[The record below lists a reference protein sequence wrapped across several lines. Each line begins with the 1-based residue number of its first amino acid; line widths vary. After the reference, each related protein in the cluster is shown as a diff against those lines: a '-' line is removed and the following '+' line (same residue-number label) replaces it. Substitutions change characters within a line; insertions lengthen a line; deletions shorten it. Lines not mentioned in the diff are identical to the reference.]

1 MDPEKNNTEAEKQT
15 SEAIEDVT
23 NGPLRLSLDQDD
35 IKNNVGLQEY
45 VEARKG
51 GVVLVT
57 GVLLSNK
64 ILSLKRHFRHRLT
77 TGRFG

>member
-1 MDPEKNNTEAEKQT
+1 MDPEKNNTEAEKQPT
-15 SEAIEDVT
+15 EAIEDVT

-64 ILSLKRHFRHRLT
+64 ILSLKRYFRHRLT

>member
-15 SEAIEDVT
+15 PEAIEDVT

-57 GVLLSNK
+57 GDLLSDK

>member
-15 SEAIEDVT
+15 TEAIEDVT

-64 ILSLKRHFRHRLT
+64 ILSLKSHFRHRLT